1 MNIKILSKINIFL
14 TEFVVFSKMVFFCY
28 FKNFF
33 TKFLLI
39 LGLFTTGIGFFI
51 ILFSTIFDAHILI
64 DDLLCQVIFY
74 LSTIYF
80 LTFII
85 SLLLFLIGD
94 IILEYI
100 NKYFY
105 LNISLSKINT
115 VSYLFVRNHTSS
127 KLNLEIEKL
136 SRAFDNKSNIYRNL
150 SETDFP
156 YINKF
161 IRRALRDFHVS
172 TKDSSS
178 IKKLELISPIDIGKL
193 KMCPHDTIPVYPI
206 LLKFHPN
213 LLTLDVMD
221 NELNNIIHNQMKNLN
236 KEKVELD

>member
-127 KLNLEIEKL
+127 KLNLELRKL
-136 SRAFDNKSNIYRNL
+136 SESIKNKSNLYSKL
-150 SETDFP
+150 SKNDFP
-156 YINKF
+156 QINKLF
-161 IRRALRDFHVS
+161 RRLGYHYLQKKKNTLNFVDNDDLS
-172 TKDSSS
+172 KLN
-178 IKKLELISPIDIGKL
+178 IKKQDVLPLSTSLIS
-193 KMCPHDTIPVYPI
+193 V
-206 LLKFHPN
+206 
-213 LLTLDVMD
+213 TLDDID
-221 NELNNIIHNQMKNLN
+221 NELNHLINNQFKESKIRN
-236 KEKVELD
+236 KV

>member
-39 LGLFTTGIGFFI
+39 LGLFTTGIGFFM
-51 ILFSTIFDAHILI
+51 ILFSTISDAHILI

-85 SLLLFLIGD
+85 SLLSFLIGD

-100 NKYFY
+100 NKHFY

-115 VSYLFVRNHTSS
+115 VSYWFVRHHTSS
-127 KLNLEIEKL
+127 KLNLELRKL
-136 SRAFDNKSNIYRNL
+136 SESIKNKSNLYSKL
-150 SETDFP
+150 SKNDFP
-156 YINKF
+156 QINKLF
-161 IRRALRDFHVS
+161 RRLGYHYLQKKENTLNFVDNDDLSKLNIKKQDVLP
-172 TKDSSS
+172 SS
-178 IKKLELISPIDIGKL
+178 IPLTS
-193 KMCPHDTIPVYPI
+193 
-206 LLKFHPN
+206 
-213 LLTLDVMD
+213 LTLDDMD
-221 NELNNIIHNQMKNLN
+221 EELNHLINNQFKELKISN
-236 KEKVELD
+236 KV

>member
-127 KLNLEIEKL
+127 KLNLELRKL
-136 SRAFDNKSNIYRNL
+136 SESIKNKSNLYSNL
-150 SETDFP
+150 SKNDFP
-156 YINKF
+156 QINKLF
-161 IRRALRDFHVS
+161 RRLGYHYLQKKENTLNFVNNDDLS
-172 TKDSSS
+172 KLNIKKQDMLSSS
-178 IKKLELISPIDIGKL
+178 TPLTS
-193 KMCPHDTIPVYPI
+193 V
-206 LLKFHPN
+206 
-213 LLTLDVMD
+213 TLDDMD
-221 NELNNIIHNQMKNLN
+221 NELNHLINNQFKESKIRN
-236 KEKVELD
+236 KV

>member
-127 KLNLEIEKL
+127 KLNLELRKL
-136 SRAFDNKSNIYRNL
+136 SESIKNKSNLYSNL
-150 SETDFP
+150 SKNDFP
-156 YINKF
+156 QINKLF
-161 IRRALRDFHVS
+161 RRLGYHYLQKKENTLNFVNNDDLS
-172 TKDSSS
+172 KLN
-178 IKKLELISPIDIGKL
+178 IKKRDMLPSS
-193 KMCPHDTIPVYPI
+193 TS
-206 LLKFHPN
+206 
-213 LLTLDVMD
+213 LTLDDMD
-221 NELNNIIHNQMKNLN
+221 NELNNLIN
-236 KEKVELD
+236 KQFKELEISNKIQSL